1 MREDLD
7 VIRSPC
13 HEVEVGRMRLCN
25 RGRLAAS
32 CDKPSEG
39 TSCLLFV
46 DTELLTWIKR

>member
-1 MREDLD
+1 VREDLD
-7 VIRSPC
+7 VMRLPC
-13 HEVEVGRMRLCN
+13 REVEVGRMRLCN

-32 CDKPSEG
+32 SDKPSEG